1 MLGDSEIKY
10 FRRADNV
17 SKIYTGDTYPG
28 FVSNNAFDAK
38 IYKSIL
44 ISLYIYILK

>member
-17 SKIYTGDTYPG
+17 SKIYTGDRYPG
-28 FVSNNAFDAK
+28 FVSNNVFDAK
-38 IYKSIL
+38 IYKSIF
-44 ISLYIYILK
+44 IYIY